1 MLNDISKIVM
11 PSIHVTFLLQEVE
24 EEEEDV
30 VEGEEVPYQEEEVHP
45 ECWAQTLQGE
55 VVSCPSVE
63 VLVAWVLQDLL
74 KEGVLEGEVALL
86 PAWLVPCPA

>member
-1 MLNDISKIVM
+1 M

-30 VEGEEVPYQEEEVHP
+30 VEGEEVPYQEGEVHP
-45 ECWAQTLQGE
+45 EHWAQTLQGE

-63 VLVAWVLQDLL
+63 ALVAWVLQDPL

-86 PAWLVPCPA
+86 PAWLVPCLA